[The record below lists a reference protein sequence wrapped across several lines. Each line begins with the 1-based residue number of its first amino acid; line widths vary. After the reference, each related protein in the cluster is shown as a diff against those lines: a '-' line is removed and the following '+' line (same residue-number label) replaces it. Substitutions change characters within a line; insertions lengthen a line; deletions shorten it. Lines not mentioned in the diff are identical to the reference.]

1 MLIAQGK
8 NGEPASMRR
17 IALATCLVFLLG
29 FHGVL
34 AQSVVFVSPSDKGLL
49 TMSCA
54 EGSLNSFEQLH
65 YLAAAHYLAE
75 HLCQQ
80 PQIEGAVGVWKG
92 HAENSGMIDGCP
104 NERARQLGA
113 LLAKYY
119 HQEQALVFD
128 RDPTGKTSMITFRAT
143 QALGVIAV
151 MMAQAQISAAT
162 VIPHGQDNQVMIVAA
177 DAAQR
182 AQAMALY
189 ASLHGRGL
197 HEETGTT
204 ELIGDSDRARA
215 RAIFTTI
222 VANAP
227 ADVRQLNSDM
237 YSEQFND
244 LGIPVT
250 PGR

>member
-1 MLIAQGK
+1 
-8 NGEPASMRR
+8 MRR
-17 IALATCLVFLLG
+17 VALAACMIFLTSL
-29 FHGVL
+29 HGVL
-34 AQSVVFVSPSDKGLL
+34 AQSIVFVSPSDKGLL

-54 EGSLNSFEQLH
+54 EGSLGSFEQSH

-80 PQIEGAVGVWKG
+80 AQIDGAVGVWKG

-128 RDPTGKTSMITFRAT
+128 RDPAGKTSLISFRAS
-143 QALGVIAV
+143 QPLGVISIL
-151 MMAQAQISAAT
+151 MAQAEVSAAT
-162 VIPHGQDNQVMIVAA
+162 VVPHTQDNLVMIVAA

-182 AQAMALY
+182 SRTMALFT
-189 ASLHGRGL
+189 SLHGRGL
-197 HEETGTT
+197 HEEAGTM
-204 ELIGDSDRARA
+204 ELIGDNDRAKA
-215 RAIFTTI
+215 RGIFTAI

-244 LGIPVT
+244 LGLPVT
-250 PGR
+250 PEAMPAH

>member
-1 MLIAQGK
+1 
-8 NGEPASMRR
+8 MRR
-17 IALATCLVFLLG
+17 MAVAAWVVFLTSLQG
-29 FHGVL
+29 LL
-34 AQSVVFVSPSDKGLL
+34 AQSVVFVSPSAKGLL

-75 HLCQQ
+75 RLCPQ

-92 HAENSGMIDGCP
+92 QAENSGMIDGCP

-128 RDPTGKTSMITFRAT
+128 RDPAGKTSMISFQAS

-151 MMAQAQISAAT
+151 MMAQAQVSAAT
-162 VIPHGQDNQVMIVAA
+162 VVPHVQDHLVLIVAS

-182 AQAMALY
+182 ARAMTLY
-189 ASLHGRGL
+189 ASLHGHGL
-197 HEETGTT
+197 HEEMGTT
-204 ELIGDSDRARA
+204 ELIGDNDRVKA

-244 LGIPVT
+244 LGVQVT
-250 PGR
+250 PEATAAH